1 LGPLPRYFCVGPP
14 ADASETLNSGV
25 ASFRSVAVVTI
36 RYEFSQRFRVPAAQA
51 FKWLTDYTPRDHAL
65 MGHKGARKVTRISDD
80 TIVLD
85 DTIYPDGKAVRKKK
99 LIRTDHRRLAYY
111 NVHLTGPT
119 KNSLYTYKIVHEGEG
134 ESRLD
139 YTGYEVFYP
148 RKAPTEM
155 QLAALAA
162 DEEVSWTREWGLLA
176 EAMEKELRG
185 KRS

>member
-1 LGPLPRYFCVGPP
+1 
-14 ADASETLNSGV
+14 
-25 ASFRSVAVVTI
+25 VAVVTI

>member
-1 LGPLPRYFCVGPP
+1 M
-14 ADASETLNSGV
+14 
-25 ASFRSVAVVTI
+25 AVVTI